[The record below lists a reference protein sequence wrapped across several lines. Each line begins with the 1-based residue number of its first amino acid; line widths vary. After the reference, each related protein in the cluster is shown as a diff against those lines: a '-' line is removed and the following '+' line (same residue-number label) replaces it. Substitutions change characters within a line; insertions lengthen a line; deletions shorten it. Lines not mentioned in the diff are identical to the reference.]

1 MKTAVVKQVKELTT
15 TFSPDLLEPSMKADI
30 TFSAPIDLLAACQK
44 YGQVSAPGFPD
55 PSKCHATG
63 KGTEAAVVGET
74 ATALVQVIDCR
85 GQPCEEPMLSFECEL
100 VSELTGTR
108 TQGRVERRGQSQYKI
123 SYQPTIKGRHQLHI
137 KVEGQHIRA
146 SPFNVSAQSL
156 VEKLG
161 TPILT
166 LGGVDKPCGVAI
178 NQQREVVVTDVS
190 ACHVSVFSA
199 SGEKLRSFGSRG
211 SGQGQFLSPVGVA
224 VDGEGNILIADSGNN
239 RIQKFT
245 PEGQFL
251 TAVGSYGSG
260 HLQFDLPRGITFNV
274 SKSKL
279 YVTEASRVQ
288 ILNSD
293 LTFSSIFG
301 QQGSG
306 KGQFNTPWDIACDR
320 TGNVYMA
327 DTRNN
332 RIQVFTAKGKFLR
345 MFGKTGGGRG
355 ELNLP
360 VGVAVDS
367 SDMVYVSEEL
377 NSRVSV
383 FTTEG
388 VFVTS
393 LGSKGQKPGQFF
405 YSHGLCVDSG
415 AVYVCDSFNN
425 RVQVF

>member
-15 TFSPDLLEPSMKADI
+15 TFSPDLLEPSMKAKADI
-30 TFSAPIDLLAACQK
+30 MFSAPIDLLAACQK

-74 ATALVQVIDCR
+74 ATALLQVIDCR
-85 GQPCEEPMLSFECEL
+85 GQPCEELMLSLDL

-137 KVEGQHIRA
+137 KVEGQHIRG
-146 SPFNVSAQSL
+146 SPFSVTAKSP

-161 TPILT
+161 TPLLT
-166 LGGVDKPCGVAI
+166 LGGVKKPCGVAI
-178 NQQREVVVTDVS
+178 DKQGEVVVTERG
-190 ACHVSVFSA
+190 ANCVSVFSA
-199 SGEKLRSFGSRG
+199 SGKKLRSFGSHG
-211 SGQGQFLSPVGVA
+211 SGQGQFLGPVGVA
-224 VDGEGNILIADSGNN
+224 VDGEGNIFVAESGNH

-245 PEGQFL
+245 SKGQFI
-251 TAVGSYGSG
+251 TAVGSYGNG
-260 HLQFDLPRGITFNV
+260 QLQFDLPRGIAFNG
-274 SKSKL
+274 SSSKL
-279 YVTEASRVQ
+279 YVTEANRVQ

-293 LTFSSIFG
+293 ITFSNTFG
-301 QQGSG
+301 QRGSD
-306 KGQFNTPWDIACDR
+306 KGQFNTPWDIACDKA
-320 TGNVYMA
+320 GKVYVA

-332 RIQVFTAKGKFLR
+332 RIQVFTAKGKFQR

-355 ELNLP
+355 ELNFP

-367 SDMVYVSEEL
+367 SDMVYVSEEG
-377 NSRVSV
+377 NHRVSV
-383 FTTEG
+383 FTTAG

-393 LGSKGQKPGQFF
+393 FGSVG
-405 YSHGLCVDSG
+405 
-415 AVYVCDSFNN
+415 
-425 RVQVF
+425 R